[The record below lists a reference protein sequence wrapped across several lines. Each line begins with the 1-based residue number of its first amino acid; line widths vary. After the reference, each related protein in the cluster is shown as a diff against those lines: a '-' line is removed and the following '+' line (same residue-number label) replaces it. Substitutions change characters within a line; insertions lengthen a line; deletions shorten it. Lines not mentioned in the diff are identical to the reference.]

1 MEEKAAYET
10 DSAKQKIGQ
19 HRKASFYVKKYAM
32 IFVGAII
39 AAFGL
44 EEFLIPNNVIDGG
57 IVGVSIM
64 METITGVSLG
74 VFLVVLNI
82 PFLFMGYKQIGK
94 NFAIATLVAICFL
107 AVWSEI
113 FEPLQKVTDDPF
125 LAAIF
130 GGIWNI
136 HWNQDAVVIAAIARC
151 ALIGDVVLQAPQ
163 VAVGELQVSYREH
176 LIDFQSVVTDVSVLL
191 EIEIAVVGVLVV
203 DRRIQLGYAHL
214 HSRKRVAV

>member
-1 MEEKAAYET
+1 MEERAEFMAESSEVTKP
-10 DSAKQKIGQ
+10 KIGQ
-19 HRKASFYVKKYAM
+19 NRKASFYVKKYAM

-64 METITGVSLG
+64 METLTDVSMG

-94 NFAIATLVAICFL
+94 NFAISTLVAICFL
-107 AVWSEI
+107 AFWSEV
-113 FEPLQKVTDDPF
+113 FDPLPKVTDDPF

-130 GGIWNI
+130 GGI
-136 HWNQDAVVIAAIARC
+136 
-151 ALIGDVVLQAPQ
+151 
-163 VAVGELQVSYREH
+163 
-176 LIDFQSVVTDVSVLL
+176 
-191 EIEIAVVGVLVV
+191 IE
-203 DRRIQLGYAHL
+203 
-214 HSRKRVAV
+214 